1 MAQKPR
7 LIGFT
12 GAAGSGKDT
21 AADFYVAFNGGY
33 RYAFADPMRRM
44 LAQIGIDLNHPHWVA
59 KKEEVIPLFGVSP
72 RRMMQTLGTEWG
84 RNCVDENFWVILAN
98 LELLD
103 KGPGMVVSDVRFENE
118 VAWVRRMGGLVV
130 HVLRAEV
137 PAVEGHVSESGVK
150 VEDGDFVLVNNG
162 SLEDLH
168 DAVRKLLDG
177 SET

>member
-44 LAQIGIDLNHPHWVA
+44 LAQIGIDLNDPYWA
-59 KKEEVIPLFGVSP
+59 ARKEEVIPLFGVSP
-72 RRMMQTLGTEWG
+72 RRMMQTLGTERG
-84 RNCVDENFWVILAN
+84 RSCVDENFWVILAN
-98 LELLD
+98 LELLS
-103 KGPGMVVSDVRFENE
+103 KGAGMVISDVRFENA
-118 VAWVRRMGGLVV
+118 VAWVRRMGGTVV

-137 PAVEGHVSESGVK
+137 PTVEGHVSENGVK
-150 VEDGDFVLVNNG
+150 VEDGDLVLVNNG